1 MTRTPS
7 VIMDYYNKAV
17 VELICEKYGFSP
29 MDAFKVFASSEIHRM
44 LSDKKYEMW
53 DFGAPAIFDMWEA
66 ERITGNPRNSLYL
79 RGDLS

>member
-1 MTRTPS
+1 
-7 VIMDYYNKAV
+7 MDYYNKAV

-29 MDAFKVFASSEIHRM
+29 MQAFKVFASSEIHGM

-66 ERITGNPRNSLYL
+66 EDYRQSQKFSLFK
-79 RGDLS
+79 R

>member
-1 MTRTPS
+1 MTRTSS

-17 VELICEKYGFSP
+17 VELICEKYGFTP
-29 MDAFKVFASSEIHRM
+29 FEAFKIFASSEIHGM

-53 DFGAPAIFDMWEA
+53 DFSAPAIFDMWEA

-79 RGDLS
+79 RGDIS

>member
-1 MTRTPS
+1 MTRTAS

-17 VELICEKYGFSP
+17 VELICEKYGFTP
-29 MDAFKVFASSEIHRM
+29 FEAFRIFASSEIHGM

-53 DFGAPAIFDMWEA
+53 DFSAPAIFDMWEA

-79 RGDLS
+79 RGDIS